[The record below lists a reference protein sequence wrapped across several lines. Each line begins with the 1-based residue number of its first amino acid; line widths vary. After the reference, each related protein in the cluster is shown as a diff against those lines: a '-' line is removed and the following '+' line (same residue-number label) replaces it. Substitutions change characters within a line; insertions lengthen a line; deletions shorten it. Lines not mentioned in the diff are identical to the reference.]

1 MRCSTNSQRI
11 HDYRDRYRSHR
22 RIHLHN
28 KRARSPG
35 NYEQQLGAHLY
46 NLLVNE
52 KERFMLTHRL
62 RGFSLIELAV
72 VLVIVSILAMLAA
85 PGLGTWSA
93 NAQVRAT
100 AESLKNDLR
109 QAQAESIRRNRQ
121 VALILT
127 NSVPGS
133 ATIAA
138 GTTAGNWDI
147 RVLPLLN
154 SAEGAN
160 TTSGTTT
167 FIKGKTQIASSGMTV
182 TGDVSAICFNSV
194 GRLASSTAAIADAG
208 GATCAAPTSTNPR
221 YFRVQNTRTDR
232 PLWIQV
238 YLGGQVRMCDPNKTL
253 PTSPDACCTSRC
265 CGLSSTTY
273 CVY

>member
-1 MRCSTNSQRI
+1 MGT
-11 HDYRDRYRSHR
+11 
-22 RIHLHN
+22 HLD
-28 KRARSPG
+28 
-35 NYEQQLGAHLY
+35 
-46 NLLVNE
+46 NLLANE

-72 VLVIVSILAMLAA
+72 VLVIVSILALLAA

-93 NAQVRAT
+93 NGQVRAT
-100 AESLKNDLR
+100 AESLQNDLR

-127 NSVPGS
+127 NSVPNS
-133 ATIAA
+133 ASITA

-147 RVLPLLN
+147 RALPLLN

-160 TTSGTTT
+160 TTSLTTT
-167 FIKGKTQIASSGMTV
+167 FIKGKTQIANSGTTV
-182 TGDVSAICFNSV
+182 SGDVSAICFNSV
-194 GRLASSTAAIADAG
+194 GRIASSTAAIADAG
-208 GATCAAPTSTNPR
+208 GATCTAPTSNTPR
-221 YFRVQNTRTDR
+221 NFRVQNARTDR

-238 YLGGQVRMCDPNKTL
+238 YLGGQIRMCDPNKIL
-253 PTSPDACCTSRC
+253 SENPDACCTDRC
-265 CGLSSTTY
+265 CGLSATTY